1 MLVDLFDRLFART
14 PTTSRED
21 VKRRLQLVLAH
32 DRADLPPHL
41 MEKLRQE
48 IIEVVSRYVEL
59 DREGMEFNL
68 ESDQRITALVANLPV
83 RRVKLLESENP
94 QTEAAGEVLGEGEPL
109 AEMDLSKLE
118 LELSDLPNLHPEE
131 SNDRGI

>member
-1 MLVDLFDRLFART
+1 MLGDLFDRLFTRT

-83 RRVKLLESENP
+83 RRVKHQDDDEESLEFTEVLADRRDGDRGDIDPPLLEIH
-94 QTEAAGEVLGEGEPL
+94 L
-109 AEMDLSKLE
+109 
-118 LELSDLPNLHPEE
+118 EE
-131 SNDRGI
+131 SNNSGA

>member
-1 MLVDLFDRLFART
+1 MLGDLFDRLFART

-59 DREGMEFNL
+59 DRDGMEFNL

-83 RRVKLLESENP
+83 RRVKNSVNADSEDAHDLLP
-94 QTEAAGEVLGEGEPL
+94 DLV
-109 AEMDLSKLE
+109 AED
-118 LELSDLPNLHPEE
+118 EE
-131 SNDRGI
+131 TL